1 MKDREAWDAAVP
13 VVTKNQVWLSSA
25 EEQNRFYARYS
36 PWLWQYHCE
45 LGLICD
51 ASQGLS
57 WLNTHHVWGTIVGAA
72 TCMLSSGNFFP
83 LF

>member
-1 MKDREAWDAAVP
+1 MKDKEAWDAAVH
-13 VVTKNQVWLSSA
+13 VVAKNQIRFSNSR
-25 EEQNRFYARYS
+25 EQNRFYARYS
-36 PWLWQYHCE
+36 PWLWQYHCK

-57 WLNTHHVWGTIVGAA
+57 WLNTHVWGMIVGAG
-72 TCMLSSGNFFP
+72 TYMLSSATFFP